1 MLQLF
6 LGGFPLGELFSR
18 EAKRVFKPRTFC
30 LPKDQDTLSREKSRL
45 VEKRLYT
52 QRTKKY
58 KIQILSKMDGT
69 LMVLIFAGTNFH
81 ESKKIVFRGY

>member
-45 VEKRLYT
+45 VENRLYT

-58 KIQILSKMDGT
+58 KIADFIKNRWYPNG
-69 LMVLIFAGTNFH
+69 IN
-81 ESKKIVFRGY
+81 FRGY